1 MLALTIKDTKN
12 FMSQLLIKN
21 VFDSFYLSEA
31 SIKTA
36 NSYVINGE
44 VNRDF
49 FTGEEFEQLSDK
61 KYSRWTSIKPFCF
74 NLIKGSKVPSFMKI
88 VFVIP
93 DEMTSKLISESGADF
108 SVDSINGLFLNIRY
122 TDGVATVVTGV
133 SLNIFTMDKSLE
145 HYFDSFIKGFLFEHK
160 IDFEEQS

>member
-1 MLALTIKDTKN
+1 
-12 FMSQLLIKN
+12 
-21 VFDSFYLSEA
+21 
-31 SIKTA
+31 
-36 NSYVINGE
+36 
-44 VNRDF
+44 
-49 FTGEEFEQLSDK
+49 
-61 KYSRWTSIKPFCF
+61 
-74 NLIKGSKVPSFMKI
+74 MKI